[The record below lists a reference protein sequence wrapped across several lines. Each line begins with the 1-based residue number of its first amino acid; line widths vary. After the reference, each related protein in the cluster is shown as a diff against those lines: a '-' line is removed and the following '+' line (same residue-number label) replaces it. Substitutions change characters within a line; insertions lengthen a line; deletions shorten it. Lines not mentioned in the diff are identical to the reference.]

1 MRGLGQGIITSCYD
15 HGFLLFCNA
24 SNLFLFQ
31 SKVVHCQNLVKN
43 TFANLYIQ
51 FISPE
56 SQVCGALARKL
67 HLFVNFVP
75 ARLFFCPLI
84 TVKLIL
90 NESIGKP

>member
-1 MRGLGQGIITSCYD
+1 MTT
-15 HGFLLFCNA
+15 GFFYSVMLPICF
-24 SNLFLFQ
+24 FFKR
-31 SKVVHCQNLVKN
+31 KVVHCQNLVKN

-51 FISPE
+51 FIAPE

-67 HLFVNFVP
+67 HLFVNFVL

-90 NESIGKP
+90 IKSIGKP